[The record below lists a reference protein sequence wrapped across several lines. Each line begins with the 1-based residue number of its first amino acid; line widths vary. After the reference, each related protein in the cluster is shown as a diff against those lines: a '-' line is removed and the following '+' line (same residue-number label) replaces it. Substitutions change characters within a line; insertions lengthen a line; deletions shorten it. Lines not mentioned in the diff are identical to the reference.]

1 MGDPLSENTDLGP
14 IVNASG
20 LKTIDS
26 QVKDSDKEG
35 AEILTGGGQ
44 RVFLQTYNSREGFHK
59 YACGTRS
66 LWSMVHT

>member
-1 MGDPLSENTDLGP
+1 MGDPLSVNTDLGP

-44 RVFLQTYNSREGFHK
+44 IRGIFTDLQF
-59 YACGTRS
+59 
-66 LWSMVHT
+66 

>member
-1 MGDPLSENTDLGP
+1 VDIANEFIEKFVQKTEEQVGDPLSENTDLGP

-44 RVFLQTYNSREGFHK
+44 IRGIFTDLQF
-59 YACGTRS
+59 
-66 LWSMVHT
+66 